1 MIRLTTLIWV
11 ALASVVGFGL
21 FQLKH
26 KVQELEDEL
35 ARLNRAVLA
44 EQQAIHVLKAEWSY
58 INQPQRL
65 EALVL
70 RHLDLQPMTPEQL
83 GVLADVPMRTHEEAP
98 IPATAPTPRPV
109 LSSAPAGTRQQ
120 PSAKAVPVAAHLS
133 QVTTLASHRPASK
146 NAPSGASTLEERR

>member
-26 KVQELEDEL
+26 KVQDLEDEL

-65 EALVL
+65 EALAL
-70 RHLDLQPMTPEQL
+70 RHLDLQPLTPEQL
-83 GVLADVPMRTHEEAP
+83 GALADVPMRTQEEVP
-98 IPATAPTPRPV
+98 IPATAPTPRPP
-109 LSSAPAGTRQQ
+109 LPSKPTGTKER
-120 PSAKAVPVAAHLS
+120 PSTKAVPVAAHFS
-133 QVTTLASHRPASK
+133 QVSTPAPYRPARG
-146 NAPSGASTLEERR
+146 APSGISTREERR